1 MSVNLN
7 LFVNESEKKLAKET
21 AIIEKDWNQSK
32 NIETLYFNL
41 KKLVPVIVDYFDKTM
56 INDKNVELR
65 QNRYIQMAILDNL
78 ITNLGDLTK
87 LVI

>member
-1 MSVNLN
+1 M
-7 LFVNESEKKLAKET
+7 
-21 AIIEKDWNQSK
+21 
-32 NIETLYFNL
+32 
-41 KKLVPVIVDYFDKTM
+41 PVIVDYFDKTM